1 VKYSHNGWTK
11 EWGQTKT
18 CQQLLAAFFTKYPDA
33 RLKIE
38 ADRTLKRLMAQKVPM
53 LGVKQGGWAGG
64 IIYALTNQYR
74 QACGI
79 LGLLNKE
86 CEEFFNVSME
96 TIYRRAAMIK
106 KLSVI

>member
-1 VKYSHNGWTK
+1 MMAENEIRYQN
-11 EWGQTKT
+11 
-18 CQQLLAAFFTKYPDA
+18 CQQLLVAFFKKYPDA

-38 ADRTLKRLMAQKVPM
+38 ADRTLKRIMAQKVPM
-53 LGVKQGGWAGG
+53 LGRPGGWVGG
-64 IIYALTNQYR
+64 IIYALTNRYR
-74 QACGI
+74 RPCGI
-79 LGLLNKE
+79 PGLLNKE

>member
-1 VKYSHNGWTK
+1 MIAVN
-11 EWGQTKT
+11 EIRNQT
-18 CQQLLAAFFTKYPDA
+18 CQQLLAAFFMKHPDA

-38 ADRTLKRLMAQKVPM
+38 ADRTLKRLMAKKVPM
-53 LGVKQGGWAGG
+53 LGKPGGWAGG

-74 QACGI
+74 RACGI
-79 LGLLNKE
+79 PGLLNME
-86 CEEFFNVSME
+86 CEEFFNISME

>member
-1 VKYSHNGWTK
+1 MIAVN
-11 EWGQTKT
+11 EIRNLT

-38 ADRTLKRLMAQKVPM
+38 ADRILKRLMAQKVPM
-53 LGVKQGGWAGG
+53 LGRPGGWAGG

-74 QACGI
+74 RACGI
-79 LGLLNKE
+79 PGFLNKE

-96 TIYRRAAMIK
+96 TIYRRAAMVK